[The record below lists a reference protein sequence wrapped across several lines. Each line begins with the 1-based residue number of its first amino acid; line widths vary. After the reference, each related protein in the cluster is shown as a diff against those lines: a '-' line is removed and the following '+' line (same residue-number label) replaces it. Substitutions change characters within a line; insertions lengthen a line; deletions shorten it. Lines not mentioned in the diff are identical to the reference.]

1 MKTNIKNGLILGFM
15 ALVAFGLKKF
25 YQVAEVPDLQWIL
38 LPTKTLVQGF
48 TSLQF
53 SYDPAQG
60 HINTAHQFVIAKSC
74 AGVNFLIIVFCTS
87 VFGFTLRLSQFRQ
100 QLLSLPSFLGIA
112 YVLTIAVNA
121 FRIINSLVFNA
132 AQIPGMNASQLHK
145 TEGVIVYL
153 SFLLIYYLTIHYFF
167 QKKFTSKTT
176 QYSPIL

>member
-121 FRIINSLVFNA
+121 FRIINSLVFSA